1 MKLKKVIAAFLILC
15 FSMLSTGC
23 DGAEK
28 ELEKQVEKLNKTYKS
43 GSLFNEDY
51 KMNFSLSEKD
61 SRGNIVYKD
70 MMMKKDG
77 QNLYMYI
84 SNNSSVSDAW
94 VGEKEGKYYVFY
106 DGKVSKKYEEIS
118 ASELSII
125 HYKMKGYPNGIRDAY
140 LTAVSKIDEYK
151 SKCDKETVTCE
162 VKKKLFGSE
171 ISFKMIDSESEN
183 LQAFEIDIKSGKITR
198 LYKKE
203 LSFGKTIDYTVT
215 FDYSD
220 QIVTLPLYD
229 GYSYMEGVSDYL

>member
-1 MKLKKVIAAFLILC
+1 MKLKKVVGAFLVLC
-15 FSMLSTGC
+15 FAMLSTGC

-28 ELEKQVEKLNKTYKS
+28 ELDKQVEKLNKTYES
-43 GSLFNEDY
+43 GALFDEDY
-51 KMNFSLSEKD
+51 KMSFSLSVKD
-61 SRGNIVYKD
+61 TSGISYTD

-84 SNNSSVSDAW
+84 SDNTSVSDAW
-94 VGEKEGKYYVFY
+94 VGEKDGKYYIFY

-118 ASELSII
+118 SSELSYI

-151 SKCDKETVTCE
+151 SKCEEEEVTCE
-162 VKKKLFGSE
+162 VKKKFLGNE
-171 ISFKMIDSESEN
+171 ISFKMEDSGSKN
-183 LQAFEIDIKSGKITR
+183 LQAFEIDIKGGKITR

-203 LSFGKTIDYTVT
+203 ISFGKTIDYTVT

-220 QIVTLPLYD
+220 QTVTLPLYE
-229 GYSYMEGVSDYL
+229 GYSYMRGVSSYL